1 MTRLSGKRS
10 IVTGGASGIGLAIAG
25 AFAREGAQVLLTD
38 IDAEKGAQAANRCG
52 AVFARQ
58 DVSNEPQWAEIVD
71 LARTSFGGLDV
82 LVNNAGISGD
92 IRVAQLERATTE
104 DWRNL
109 FRVNV
114 DSVFFGCRA
123 VIPAMRESGG
133 GSIINLSSIA
143 AMAPTPFI
151 AAYGAGKAAVHHF
164 SRSVALNCANASDRI
179 RCNTI
184 HPGQIITPMHT
195 ALIRETA
202 KAEGLSE
209 GDVAADLLSRVP
221 LGEFGTPEDVAFA
234 AVYLASDE
242 SRHVT
247 GAALLVDGGMN
258 LTN

>member
-1 MTRLSGKRS
+1 M
-10 IVTGGASGIGLAIAG
+10 TGGASGIGLAIAA
-25 AFAREGAQVLLTD
+25 AFTREGARVLLTD
-38 IDAEKGAQAANRCG
+38 IDQEKGELAAKRCG
-52 AVFARQ
+52 ALFARQ
-58 DVSNEPQWAEIVD
+58 DVSDESQWTDIVD
-71 LARTSFGGLDV
+71 LAVRSFGGLDV

-92 IRVAQLERATTE
+92 ISVAQLERATAE

-123 VIPAMRESGG
+123 AIPVMRREDG

-143 AMAPTPFI
+143 ALAPTPFI

-164 SRSVALNCANASDRI
+164 SRSVALNCANAGDRI

-184 HPGQIITPMHT
+184 HPGQIKTPMHT

-202 KAEGLSE
+202 KAEGVSE
-209 GDVAADLLSRVP
+209 TDIAADLVSRIP
-221 LGEFGTPEDVAFA
+221 FGEFGTPEDIAFA

>member
-1 MTRLSGKRS
+1 LTRLAGKRC
-10 IVTGGASGIGLAIAG
+10 IVTGGASGIGLAIA
-25 AFAREGAQVLLTD
+25 AACVREGAQVLLTD
-38 IDAEKGAQAANRCG
+38 IDGEKGEQAAKRCG
-52 AVFARQ
+52 ALFARQ
-58 DVSNEPQWAEIVD
+58 DVSNEAQWAEIID
-71 LARTSFGGLDV
+71 LAGRSFGGIDI

-92 IRVAQLERATTE
+92 IRVAQLERATAE

-143 AMAPTPFI
+143 ALAPTPFI

-164 SRSVALNCANASDRI
+164 SRSVALNCADAGDRI

-202 KAEGLSE
+202 KAEGVSE
-209 GDVAADLLSRVP
+209 SDVAADLLSRVP
-221 LGEFGTPEDVAFA
+221 LGEFGAPEDVAFA

-247 GAALLVDGGMN
+247 GAALLIDGGMN
-258 LTN
+258 LIN